1 MTATAPT
8 PTPTP
13 TPAAYWEP
21 LWADGR
27 PYRPVEGA
35 EADFLTESLGSGRGR
50 TALDIGCGDGGLAR
64 YLHHRLG
71 YRVTGVDC
79 APSALAAARAAEPGP
94 VTGPV
99 TGPGPAWR
107 LMDFG
112 ADDLGG
118 LPEPAYSAV
127 TCRLVYRWVDDKR
140 AFLDRVR
147 RVLAPGGVFWVVT
160 EVAGRRE
167 EGDPLMGLAIT
178 AAEAEALTSGW
189 SSVRVADVDVLRCYA
204 LRP

>member
-1 MTATAPT
+1 M
-8 PTPTP
+8 
-13 TPAAYWEP
+13 
-21 LWADGR
+21 GR
-27 PYRPVEGA
+27 RPPVSAVGGA
-35 EADFLTESLGSGRGR
+35 EAGFLAESLGRGRGR

-64 YLHHRLG
+64 HLHHRLG

-94 VTGPV
+94 EPA
-99 TGPGPAWR
+99 PGPAWR

-112 ADDLGG
+112 ADDLEG
-118 LPEPAYSAV
+118 LPEPAYAAV

-160 EVAGRRE
+160 KVAGRRE
-167 EGDPLMGLAIT
+167 EGDPLKGLAIT
-178 AAEAEALTSGW
+178 AAEAEALTAGW

>member
-1 MTATAPT
+1 MTATA
-8 PTPTP
+8 
-13 TPAAYWEP
+13 PAAYWEP

-27 PYRPVEGA
+27 RYRPLEGA
-35 EADFLTESLGSGRGR
+35 EADFLGESLGQGRGR
-50 TALDIGCGDGGLAR
+50 SALDIGCGDGGLAR

-79 APSALAAARAAEPGP
+79 APSALAAARKA
-94 VTGPV
+94 
-99 TGPGPAWR
+99 GPGPAWR

-167 EGDPLMGLAIT
+167 EADPLKGLAIT
-178 AAEAEALTSGW
+178 AAEAEALTAGW